1 MDENEFDFEFDFF
14 PEHSTGTAT
23 ADTDEELLWEES
35 RDDQPR
41 RRTPAATPP
50 HIVQRRRIA
59 AGAAVALLLL
69 IILIVVLTSG
79 GGGGGGAYRAYV
91 NDVSAIASDSAQA
104 GASLSSV
111 TAKNAASKLD
121 AAIQQTTDDINRLQA
136 LVPPKE
142 LEASQAQALA
152 ALDLR
157 LLGLQQL
164 RSAQAGA
171 SPDTAVATLV
181 TSDRVWDSA
190 VRTP

>member
-50 HIVQRRRIA
+50 HIVQRRRVA

-79 GGGGGGAYRAYV
+79 GGGGGGGAYRAYV
-91 NDVSAIASDSAQA
+91 NDVSAIASESAQA

-181 TSDRVWDSA
+181 TSD
-190 VRTP
+190 